1 MPFYVY
7 AYAFGDCLVN
17 ALWQVY
23 AGAERDADKVAFVQ
37 RYQDMLRSGGTRRH
51 DEALA
56 PFGLDARD
64 KGFWSLGLDMLA
76 GMIDELE
83 EELDLEEGAS
93 HG

>member
-1 MPFYVY
+1 
-7 AYAFGDCLVN
+7 
-17 ALWQVY
+17 
-23 AGAERDADKVAFVQ
+23 
-37 RYQDMLRSGGTRRH
+37 MLRSGGTRRH

-83 EELDLEEGAS
+83 GELDLEEGAS

>member
-1 MPFYVY
+1 M
-7 AYAFGDCLVN
+7 
-17 ALWQVY
+17 
-23 AGAERDADKVAFVQ
+23 Q
-37 RYQDMLRSGGTRRH
+37 RYQEMLRSGGTRRH

-83 EELDLEEGAS
+83 GELDLEEGAA